1 MYIYIYIYIY
11 IYQKTRQAWVTL
23 ATARNHMVS
32 TNLFLYTYIM
42 QRTYSNDFRWRIVWQ
57 LFRKNNEE
65 VAVDLFILATISV
78 TSIEL

>member
-1 MYIYIYIYIY
+1 
-11 IYQKTRQAWVTL
+11 
-23 ATARNHMVS
+23 
-32 TNLFLYTYIM
+32 M